1 MVFKDVPIKG
11 SDALILGFSF
21 KENCPDFRNTKVVD
35 IYNDLISYGLIV
47 DIYDPW
53 VDKKKYLNNTKYHY
67 YLKSIKGKNMM
78 LLF

>member
-1 MVFKDVPIKG
+1 MGNFVASQIVKNGFKDVPIKG

-53 VDKKKYLNNTKYHY
+53 VDKK
-67 YLKSIKGKNMM
+67 SI
-78 LLF
+78 